1 MKRMLPLLLAL
12 CLCCACALAEET
24 APAPAET
31 DASVSLPS
39 LWQDG
44 QEHQFER
51 RTYPMYAGSLEN
63 AMPEEI
69 PLYFVDGIEDLPWME
84 LNDLADLLNF
94 IFPHRNTL
102 TEYKVTVIPDP
113 EKRNVMFKRENDSV
127 VLFDFEGGTITWGD
141 YYTFHQ
147 GEDELYLNL
156 LNGFPTQDSEGR
168 PNLLSVTGC
177 RERHSRV
184 ITLDLKGYGIPM
196 LDRDGLYLVPLQ
208 TLAAFFLS
216 VDSLSLYFNQ
226 NCIILHSPQAM
237 SSEAVLVATM
247 MSMQDEI
254 AQMAMEGLSQ
264 EEIMVKVQEAV
275 QKNIVSV
282 YFDGPKGE
290 RSLALSD
297 YGLHELCLE
306 LDSFYGLKDS
316 HDIDS
321 FMSYFMDTGLLIDL
335 MSADPAVADEAVHRL
350 VKYWLDDG
358 HSMFY
363 SRSYLSEPA
372 PKGDESGY
380 SGAAGKELRERL
392 WAIRGERPGTEQGY
406 SEIGDTAFVTMDA
419 FMYLAGDH
427 YAADEAGTPSTDTFG
442 MITNAH
448 RQITREGSPIKN
460 VVLDLSINNGGAAP
474 TAVALVSWFLGDA
487 RLSLKDTFGGGESTA
502 EFRADVN
509 LDRVFDEQDTLA
521 GRGLNLYCLI
531 SPASFSCGN
540 LVPWA
545 FKADGRVKLLGSVS
559 GGGSCTVWPMT
570 TAWGTSYAISGPTR
584 LSFMKNGAYYDI
596 DRGVEPD
603 YMISSFE
610 HYYDREAL
618 IEFIHS
624 LY

>member
-1 MKRMLPLLLAL
+1 MKRLLALLLAL

-24 APAPAET
+24 APAEA
-31 DASVSLPS
+31 DASMTLPS

-44 QEHQFER
+44 QAHQIER
-51 RTYPMYAGSLEN
+51 KTYPMYAGSLEN
-63 AMPEEI
+63 EMPEEM
-69 PLYFVDGIEDLPWME
+69 PLYFVDGVQDLPWME
-84 LNDLADLLNF
+84 LNDLAGLMNF
-94 IFPHRNTL
+94 ICSNRNN
-102 TEYKVTVIPDP
+102 YQNYAITVIPDP
-113 EKRNVMFKRENDSV
+113 EKRTVMFRRENDSV

-141 YYTFHQ
+141 YYAFRQ
-147 GEDELYLNL
+147 GEGELYLNL
-156 LNGFPTQDSEGR
+156 LNNFPTQDSEGR
-168 PNLLSVTGC
+168 PNLLSVTGS

-184 ITLDLKGYGIPM
+184 ITLDLKGYGVPM
-196 LDRDGLYLVPLQ
+196 LDRDGLYLVPMQ
-208 TLAAFFLS
+208 TLATFFLAP
-216 VDSLSLYFNQ
+216 DSLSLYFNQ

-237 SSEAVLVATM
+237 SDNFDLFATM
-247 MSMQDEI
+247 MSMQEEI
-254 AQMAMEGLSQ
+254 EEMAAKGLSQ
-264 EEIMVKVQEAV
+264 EEIMAMVAASVPKT
-275 QKNIVSV
+275 IVSV

-306 LDSFYGLKDS
+306 LDSLYGLKDS

-321 FMSYFMDTGLLIDL
+321 FMTYFADIGLLTDL
-335 MSADPAVADEAVHRL
+335 MSADPAAADEAVRRL

-358 HSMFY
+358 HSAYY
-363 SRSYLSEPA
+363 SRSYLSEPGSEEA
-372 PKGDESGY
+372 ESGY
-380 SGAAGKELRERL
+380 SVASGKQLRESL
-392 WAIRGERPGTEQGY
+392 WEIRGNRPGTEQGY
-406 SEIGDTAFVTMDA
+406 SEIGDTAFITMDA
-419 FMYLAGDH
+419 FMYFAEDH
-427 YAADEAGTPSTDTFG
+427 YAADEAGKPSTDTFG
-442 MITNAH
+442 MITKAH

-460 VVLDLSINNGGAAP
+460 VVLDLSANTGGAAP
-474 TAVALVSWFLGDA
+474 AAVALVSWFLGDA

-531 SPASFSCGN
+531 SPVSFSCGN

-559 GGGSCTVWPMT
+559 GGGSCTVWPMA

-603 YMISSFE
+603 YVISSFE
-610 HYYDREAL
+610 RYYDREAL